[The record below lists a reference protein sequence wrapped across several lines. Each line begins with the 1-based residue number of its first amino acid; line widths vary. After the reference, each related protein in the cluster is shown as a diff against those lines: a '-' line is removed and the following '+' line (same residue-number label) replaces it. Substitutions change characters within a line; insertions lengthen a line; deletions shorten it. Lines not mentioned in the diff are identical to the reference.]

1 MPSDAHIFILGAGVT
16 GLAAGYV
23 SGLPI
28 YEQAEYPGGICASYY
43 VRPGDLRRL
52 REPPSDQEAYRFE
65 IGGGHWIFGGDPLV
79 IRFIRSLAPV
89 KSYMRR
95 SSVYFPDKDLFVPYP
110 IQNNLR
116 YLGPKMAAQ
125 VLNEIV
131 EAHRIRHEI
140 VTMAD
145 WLLANFGPTLCEIFF
160 YPFHERY
167 TGGLFKEIAPQDEYK
182 TPVDLSLVIQGA
194 LGEVPQVG
202 YNATFL
208 YPEAGLNMMV
218 QKMAERCK
226 IHYSKRVVHID
237 ILERVV
243 YFEDGTAERYEVIVS
258 TLPLNR
264 MVAIAG
270 LVHEVDEPPDPATSV
285 LVVNIGAK
293 KGPYCPEEHWLYIP
307 QSRSGFHRVGFYS
320 NVDSTFLPASA
331 RGQHDRV
338 SLYVEKAYR
347 EDTKLSRREIND
359 VCLAIVEELQE
370 WGWIEDVEVIDPT
383 WIDVAYT
390 WSWPGSRWRTK
401 ALRTL
406 EAHSIYQVGRYARWK
421 FQGIADSIR
430 DGLIGGGIWVN
441 LT

>member
-1 MPSDAHIFILGAGVT
+1 MPSDARIFILGAGVT

-65 IGGGHWIFGGDPLV
+65 MGGGHWIFGGDPLV

-95 SSVYFPDKDLFVPYP
+95 SSVYFPDKDLCIPYP

-320 NVDSTFLPASA
+320 NVDSTFLPASV

-347 EDTKLSRREIND
+347 EDTKLSIQEING

-390 WSWPGSRWRTK
+390 WSWPGSRWRTE

>member
-1 MPSDAHIFILGAGVT
+1 
-16 GLAAGYV
+16 
-23 SGLPI
+23 
-28 YEQAEYPGGICASYY
+28 
-43 VRPGDLRRL
+43 
-52 REPPSDQEAYRFE
+52 
-65 IGGGHWIFGGDPLV
+65 
-79 IRFIRSLAPV
+79 
-89 KSYMRR
+89 
-95 SSVYFPDKDLFVPYP
+95 
-110 IQNNLR
+110 
-116 YLGPKMAAQ
+116 MAAQ

-347 EDTKLSRREIND
+347 EDTKLSRREINN

-390 WSWPGSRWRTK
+390 WSWPGSRWRTE

-406 EAHSIYQVGRYARWK
+406 EAYSIYQVGRYARWK

>member
-1 MPSDAHIFILGAGVT
+1 MPSDARLFILGAGVT

-43 VRPGDLRRL
+43 VRLGDLRRL

-194 LGEVPQVG
+194 LGGVPQVG

-293 KGPYCPEEHWLYIP
+293 KGRRCPEEHWVYIP
-307 QSRSGFHRVGFYS
+307 QSQSGFHRVGFYS
-320 NVDSTFLPASA
+320 NVDSTFLPVFA
-331 RGQHDRV
+331 RDQRDRG
-338 SLYVEKAYR
+338 SIYVEKAYR
-347 EDTKLSRREIND
+347 EDTELSRQEIND

-370 WGWIEDVEVIDPT
+370 WDWIEDVEVIDPT

-390 WSWPGSRWRTK
+390 WSWPGSRWREK
-401 ALRTL
+401 ALKVL
-406 EAHSIYQVGRYARWK
+406 EEHGIYQIGRFGRWI
-421 FQGIADSIR
+421 FQGIADSLK
-430 DGLIGGGIWVN
+430 DGLTAGGAVK
-441 LT
+441 